1 MAGKKTAEFM
11 IVNRRS
17 GKALQATGLDNGL
30 VVEQAEPAK
39 TDAQTWTSL
48 ETEGGVKFF
57 NKACG
62 KVLDVMANGTANGTW
77 VQTWEDVD
85 GESQLW
91 KLVTVSPTYKKLSLI
106 HMSDEDGAPA
116 QIWESVDGEGQQW
129 KFVSTAPKA
138 ATKTVRKPAAK
149 KAVAQEK
156 PAAKGSRSAKAAAAK
171 EETALKAEPAKA
183 MKKQEESP
191 KALKKQEESPKTLT
205 KAEPAPKKAPR
216 KATKE

>member
-91 KLVTVSPTYKKLSLI
+91 KLVTVSPTYKKIVNVMADKALDI
-106 HMSDEDGAPA
+106 VDMSDEDGAPA
-116 QIWESVDGEGQQW
+116 QIWESVEGEGQQW
-129 KFVSTAPKA
+129 KGRRPQAVLRGRQLISSPRVIRSRTCMRIWPLN
-138 ATKTVRKPAAK
+138 RKHELPTII
-149 KAVAQEK
+149 
-156 PAAKGSRSAKAAAAK
+156 S
-171 EETALKAEPAKA
+171 
-183 MKKQEESP
+183 
-191 KALKKQEESPKTLT
+191 
-205 KAEPAPKKAPR
+205 
-216 KATKE
+216 

>member
-62 KVLDVMANGTANGTW
+62 KALDVAMHCKRHLG
-77 VQTWEDVD
+77 QT
-85 GESQLW
+85 G
-91 KLVTVSPTYKKLSLI
+91 
-106 HMSDEDGAPA
+106 GC
-116 QIWESVDGEGQQW
+116 GR
-129 KFVSTAPKA
+129 
-138 ATKTVRKPAAK
+138 RKPAVEAGHCFPY
-149 KAVAQEK
+149 V
-156 PAAKGSRSAKAAAAK
+156 
-171 EETALKAEPAKA
+171 
-183 MKKQEESP
+183 
-191 KALKKQEESPKTLT
+191 
-205 KAEPAPKKAPR
+205 
-216 KATKE
+216 

>member
-62 KVLDVMANGTANGTW
+62 KVLDVMANGTVNGTW

-91 KLVTVSPTYKKLSLI
+91 KLVTVSPTYKKIVNVMADKALDI
-106 HMSDEDGAPA
+106 VDMSDEDGAPA
-116 QIWESVDGEGQQW
+116 QIWESVEGEGQQW
-129 KFVSTAPKA
+129 KFVSTAP
-138 ATKTVRKPAAK
+138 
-149 KAVAQEK
+149 
-156 PAAKGSRSAKAAAAK
+156 KAAAAK
-171 EETALKAEPAKA
+171 EETALKAEPAKT

-191 KALKKQEESPKTLT
+191 KALKKQEEAPKTLT